1 MEGHKERNDENI
13 ILSREEELI
22 ERVEKAAREGAEQGG
37 RKASGR
43 GGSTIGLFT
52 ALVRLLIALLP
63 ILLIGFVIYR
73 VHTMQTDL
81 HQIIERE
88 DPAEQ
93 HDLVLENRGI
103 LGYTAAD
110 FQEAILGDSTQLKK
124 LEVYVVNVSE
134 PVQISKTGLANLKV
148 FSKNQLITYKGT
160 ATYSVDLGKLTKDS
174 ITLDEEKMTVHLKI
188 PHAVLEPINIPE
200 DSIEYSDVKRGLLAI
215 GDLRMTPEEIS
226 EVQQTARSKM
236 EEKLA
241 SEHTI
246 DDADR
251 FAKMSVWEIYQPI
264 VDNVTSGYSL
274 EVEFAD

>member
-1 MEGHKERNDENI
+1 MEGQKERNDESI

-37 RKASGR
+37 RKASGK

-52 ALVRLLIALLP
+52 ALVRLLLALLP

-81 HQIIERE
+81 HEIIERE

-110 FQEAILGDSTQLKK
+110 FQEAILRDSTQLKK

-148 FSKNQLITYKGT
+148 FSKNQ
-160 ATYSVDLGKLTKDS
+160 
-174 ITLDEEKMTVHLKI
+174 
-188 PHAVLEPINIPE
+188 
-200 DSIEYSDVKRGLLAI
+200 
-215 GDLRMTPEEIS
+215 
-226 EVQQTARSKM
+226 
-236 EEKLA
+236 
-241 SEHTI
+241 
-246 DDADR
+246 
-251 FAKMSVWEIYQPI
+251 
-264 VDNVTSGYSL
+264 
-274 EVEFAD
+274 